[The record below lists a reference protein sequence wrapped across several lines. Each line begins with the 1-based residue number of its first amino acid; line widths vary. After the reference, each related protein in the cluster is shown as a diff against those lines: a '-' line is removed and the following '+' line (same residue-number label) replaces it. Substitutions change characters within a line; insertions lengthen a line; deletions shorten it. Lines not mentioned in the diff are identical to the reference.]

1 MIKIQYKDELGII
14 EASFNTL
21 EEYNSFK
28 DKLIADAKARAEREK
43 AVRIAKELADEERM
57 RKRWD
62 ELKLAA
68 NALAAKAKS
77 YGVMPTGLLE
87 IIKAAIYDQADD
99 RCLPGPSVDYACK
112 GRPADEVCPCD

>member
-28 DKLIADAKARAEREK
+28 DKLIADIKARAEKEK
-43 AVRIAKELADEERM
+43 ADRIAKELANEERM
-57 RKRWD
+57 RKRWE
-62 ELKLAA
+62 ELKVAA

-87 IIKAAIYDQADD
+87 LIKAAIYDQADD
-99 RCLPGPSVDYACK
+99 RCLPDSGVDYTCEGK
-112 GRPADEVCPCD
+112 PAKEACPCD